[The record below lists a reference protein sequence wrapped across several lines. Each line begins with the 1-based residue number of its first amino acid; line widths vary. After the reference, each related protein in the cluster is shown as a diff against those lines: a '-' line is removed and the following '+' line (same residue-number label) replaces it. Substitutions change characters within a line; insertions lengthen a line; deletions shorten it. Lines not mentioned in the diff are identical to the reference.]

1 MKITSLSTGSART
14 STLSV
19 SGQNRFKNVVFP
31 EPMLPS
37 TATVNAFRLL
47 KGIFTISVSWDPCR
61 FEAILVTQIVLGLP
75 ISMEV
80 LANICHCFAVRND
93 PDVINLK
100 LAKLLLWSSD
110 TIIIWKLSCL
120 KSTHVVCRG
129 AADVSRWRRDGQF
142 LGDESECP
150 YTRVHTR
157 MAKNGSR
164 EAAFIIPS
172 LT

>member
-1 MKITSLSTGSART
+1 MKITSLSTGSAST

-47 KGIFTISVSWDPCR
+47 KGTFSISVSWEFWGDSCHPN
-61 FEAILVTQIVLGLP
+61 LGLP